1 MIGSP
6 SPIRLSPELEF
17 LESIGER
24 AAPDAVVIVDES
36 GTILF
41 ANPQLSHLFGYAP
54 GELHG
59 QTLELL
65 LPQRFRLPHIGHR
78 LRFSDDRRTRP
89 MGAGRGLSI
98 LRKDGSEC
106 SVQIGLRP
114 VQRGLKTLVVAVIR
128 YVADPSERN

>member
-1 MIGSP
+1 M
-6 SPIRLSPELEF
+6 
-17 LESIGER
+17 
-24 AAPDAVVIVDES
+24 VIVDES

-41 ANPQLSHLFGYAP
+41 ANSQVSRLFGYEP

-59 QTLELL
+59 QPLELL

-78 LRFSDDRRTRP
+78 LRFSDNRRTRP
-89 MGAGRGLSI
+89 MADGRDLSI

-106 SVQIGLRP
+106 SVEIGLRP

-128 YVADPSERN
+128 YVTDPADRN